1 MYTATS
7 GTTGVTAPNVAV
19 TTSSGAKLAI
29 TANVQVNPAPATPA
43 PGESRAACEVTLDG
57 ASLDQQEVTV
67 PAALPSP
74 APNPGGQTITLVGTG
89 TASGSG
95 VVRVQCSAVA
105 AGVTFSNVRIQAI
118 SVDAIN

>member
-1 MYTATS
+1 MYTASS
-7 GTTGVTAPNVAV
+7 GTTGVSAPNVAV
-19 TTSSGAKLAI
+19 TTTSGGNLAI
-29 TANVQVNPAPATPA
+29 TANIQVNPAPAPD
-43 PGESRAACEVTLDG
+43 ESRAVCEVTLDG
-57 ASLDQQEVTV
+57 TSLDQQEVTV